1 MNRFLIAGTGS
12 GCGKTTVTC
21 AVLSAL
27 CERELKTASF
37 KCGPDYIDP
46 MFHAAVIGTSA
57 HNLDSFFCP
66 PDTLRRLLAMYS
78 RDADISVLEGV
89 MGFYDGADGSAY
101 AVSEWT
107 ETPVVLVVD
116 CKGMGDSI
124 GAVMQGF
131 LHYQTPNH
139 IAGFIFNRLPP
150 SLEGL
155 ARHLCAELGTAYFGR
170 FPAQDVQFDSRH
182 LGLVTAA
189 EISGLQKKLHRLG
202 QLAEQYIL
210 LDKLLALP
218 SPDACPAG
226 KCQAVRHRTA
236 PAQAPLVAVAKDAAF
251 CFHYAENLDL
261 LQELGCRLVFFSPL
275 TDETVPDADGLLLPG
290 GYPEL
295 YAAQL
300 AENDS
305 MRQDVYRKITA
316 GMPVIAEC
324 GGFLYLHRTLKT
336 ADGSCYPMAGVF
348 AADAFPA
355 GRLQRF
361 GYVTMTAA
369 QDNLLCCRGEKIRA
383 HEFHYWDSTD
393 CGGGFTAVK
402 KNGRS
407 WPCCHVSDRM
417 YAGFPHL
424 YFYAEPETAKRFV
437 AACAD
442 FRKKQ

>member
-1 MNRFLIAGTGS
+1 MNRFLIAGTSS

-21 AVLSAL
+21 AILATL
-27 CERELKTASF
+27 CQRGLKIASF

-66 PDTLRRLLAMYS
+66 PDILRGLLAEYS
-78 RDADISVLEGV
+78 RDADVAVLEGV

-101 AVSEWT
+101 AVSELT
-107 ETPVVLVVD
+107 ETPVVLVID
-116 CKGMGDSI
+116 CKGMSDSI

-131 LHYQTPNH
+131 LHYKTPNH

-155 ARHLCAELGTAYFGR
+155 AKHLCAELGTVYFGC
-170 FPAQDVQFDSRH
+170 FPAHEEHFDSRH

-189 EISGLQKKLHRLG
+189 EIPGLQEKMQRLG
-202 QLAEQYIL
+202 ALAEQYIL
-210 LDKLLALP
+210 LDELLALP
-218 SPDACPAG
+218 SPVLTDSYRVTPVG
-226 KCQAVRHRTA
+226 TPRI
-236 PAQAPLVAVAKDAAF
+236 AVAKDAAF

-261 LQELGCRLVFFSPL
+261 LQKLGCRLVFFSPIA
-275 TDETVPDADGLLLPG
+275 DKTVPDADGLLLPG

-300 AENDS
+300 AENQS
-305 MRQDVYRKITA
+305 MRQDVHRKITA

-324 GGFLYLHRTLKT
+324 GGFLYLHRNLKT
-336 ADGSCYPMAGVF
+336 ADGTSYPMAGVF
-348 AADAFPA
+348 EADGFPV

-369 QDNLLCCRGEKIRA
+369 EDNLLCCRGEKIRA

-393 CGGGFTAVK
+393 SGEGFTAVK
-402 KNGRS
+402 KNGRA
-407 WPCCHVSDRM
+407 WTCCHVSDRM

-424 YFYAEPETAKRFV
+424 YFYAAPEMAERFV
-437 AACAD
+437 TACVD
-442 FRKKQ
+442 FKKNL

>member
-21 AVLSAL
+21 AVLAAL
-27 CERELKTASF
+27 CSRGLRTASF

-46 MFHAAVIGTSA
+46 MFHTAVIGTSA

-66 PDTLRRLLAMYS
+66 PDTLHKLLATYS
-78 RDADISVLEGV
+78 RDAEISVLEGV
-89 MGFYDGADGSAY
+89 MGFYDGSDGSAY
-101 AVSEWT
+101 AVSELT
-107 ETPVVLVVD
+107 KTSVVLVID

-131 LHYQTPNH
+131 LHYRTPNH

-155 ARHLCAELGTAYFGR
+155 AKRLCVELGTAYFGR
-170 FPAQDVQFDSRH
+170 FPAHDEHFDSRH

-189 EISGLQKKLHRLG
+189 EISGLQEKMHRLG
-202 QLAEQYIL
+202 TLAEQYIL
-210 LDKLLALP
+210 LDELLALP
-218 SPDACPAG
+218 SPELLSENG
-226 KCQAVRHRTA
+226 VQRQQSTA
-236 PAQAPLVAVAKDAAF
+236 MSPCIAVAKDAAF

-261 LQELGCRLVFFSPL
+261 LQKLGCRLVFFSPL
-275 TDETVPDADGLLLPG
+275 ADRTVPDADGLLLCG

-295 YAAQL
+295 YAERL
-300 AENDS
+300 AENQS
-305 MRQDVYRKITA
+305 MRQDVQRKITA

-336 ADGSCYPMAGVF
+336 ADGKTFPMAGVF
-348 AADAFPA
+348 DADGFPT
-355 GRLQRF
+355 GRLRRF
-361 GYVTMTAA
+361 GYVTMTAK
-369 QDNLLCCRGEKIRA
+369 QDNLLCGCGEQIRA

-393 CGGGFTAVK
+393 CGKGFTAVK
-402 KNGRS
+402 KDGRT
-407 WPCCHVSDRM
+407 WDCCHLSDRM

-424 YFYAEPETAKRFV
+424 YFYAQPAMAERFV
-437 AACAD
+437 RVCAA
-442 FRKKQ
+442 FGGTL